1 MAKPKSAKSLI
12 AIEYIKQ
19 FPNSTPTQLA
29 KLLLKK
35 HPTEYTDLENAR
47 MIVRQLLGKNGVRMR
62 EKAHIEFRKELAAFK
77 KEMPKGESEKVEPY
91 YLPKSCTRIL
101 VLSDIHIPYHSDE
114 ALIAAI
120 EYGLEKNVN
129 CIYLNGDTMDMY
141 QLSRHEKNPMNRSF
155 SYELD
160 ATRAFLKALRET
172 FPNAHI
178 VYKIGNH
185 DARYEKYIMQN
196 APHLLGVDA
205 LKLNELLGFT
215 DLRIQ
220 EVKSMQWA
228 YAGKLP
234 ILHGHELPTKSGG
247 VNPARTVQLKL
258 NKQGIVGHFHRET
271 RSNGKQFDD
280 KPYTTYSSGC
290 LCDLNPSY
298 MPINDWTHGFTYV
311 EINPRSGEYY
321 VQQKTIVEGKIY

>member
-1 MAKPKSAKSLI
+1 MARQKSAKSLI

-19 FPNSTPTQLA
+19 FPNSNPTQLA

-35 HPTEYTDLENAR
+35 YPTEYTGLENAR
-47 MIVRQLLGKNGVRMR
+47 MIVRQILGKNGERMR
-62 EKAHIEFRKELAAFK
+62 EKAHVDIRKELAGFK
-77 KEMPKGESEKVEPY
+77 KQMPKGESEKCEPY

-120 EYGLEKNVN
+120 EYGLEKDVN

-215 DLRIQ
+215 ELRIQ

-234 ILHGHELPTKSGG
+234 ILHGHELPTKSGF
-247 VNPARTVQLKL
+247 ATQ
-258 NKQGIVGHFHRET
+258 
-271 RSNGKQFDD
+271 
-280 KPYTTYSSGC
+280 SS
-290 LCDLNPSY
+290 
-298 MPINDWTHGFTYV
+298 PINFV
-311 EINPRSGEYY
+311 KF
-321 VQQKTIVEGKIY
+321 V